1 MLGIKRVENRSAM
14 PEPAKGRCAVG
25 CSKSF
30 CREEYGNFVQ
40 WASRA
45 LQPEDFDL
53 IPSWSDV
60 KEWPGKI
67 VGACDYEARGRND
80 LRLEGGDARR
90 QRPTDAAVAGRP
102 PYQWDE
108 GYEYWWHLSNV
119 VCFDAPIPCRG
130 NVGMWQMPSELAAQ
144 VTAADALARS
154 VGEKVASADDAR
166 RLFALAVHV
175 AGRSEGLFVLP
186 LDAER
191 RALAAPVLVSLGT
204 ETTTA
209 FQPSA
214 VFTEAIKV
222 GANSI
227 IVAHN
232 HPSGDLTPSKADI
245 AATKEL
251 KDLATRLKVSLLD
264 HLIVNVSSPAY
275 RSLAEEGVV

>member
-1 MLGIKRVENRSAM
+1 MISSAFTCTGPYAVLIMLGIKRGENRSAM

-45 LQPEDFDL
+45 LPPEDFDL

-60 KEWPGKI
+60 ADWPGRI
-67 VGACDYEARGRND
+67 VGTCDYAADGN
-80 LRLEGGDARR
+80 GD
-90 QRPTDAAVAGRP
+90 DK
-102 PYQWDE
+102 WNE
-108 GYEYWWHLSNV
+108 GYSCWWHLSNV

-130 NVGMWQMPSELAAQ
+130 NVGMWQMPSALAAQ

-166 RLFALAVHV
+166 RLFSLAAHI

-209 FQPSA
+209 IQPSA
-214 VFTEAIKV
+214 VFAEAIKV

-232 HPSGDLTPSKADI
+232 HPSGDPTPSKADYDATAKLNAGAKLVGLALI
-245 AATKEL
+245 DHIILGAAESANGLGFVSMAEL
-251 KDLATRLKVSLLD
+251 M
-264 HLIVNVSSPAY
+264 
-275 RSLAEEGVV
+275 AE